1 MAVCFDKNALNPLIE
16 HHIGMVE
23 RYDFEGHSKF
33 SVIALETKNLLDEVV
48 KKAFAKILRQSDALI
63 NSEDFYIILL
73 PQTGADGAK
82 TTLDNLSE
90 FLGEK
95 LNYIAVTMP
104 DDRLNTKEIE
114 SKIQA
119 FIQA

>member
-33 SVIALETKNLLDEVV
+33 SVIVLEAKNLLEDVV
-48 KKAFAKILRQSDALI
+48 KNAFAKILRQSDALI
-63 NSEDFYIILL
+63 NINDFYIMLL

-82 TTLDNLSE
+82 TTLDNFSE

-95 LNYIAVTMP
+95 LNYIAITMP
-104 DDRLNTKEIE
+104 DDRLSTKEIE
-114 SKIQA
+114 SKIDT
-119 FIQA
+119 FIGV